1 MVAGN
6 WHTVRHM
13 LTHTALNK
21 AIQELAPP
29 GVAYWLCNTDGAVDP
44 LWPAELSVAA
54 SMGEKRQREFTA
66 GRHCARQALVR
77 LGQEP
82 VALPIGP
89 GRAPVWP
96 SGIIGSISHTDEI
109 AIAAVSRQT
118 DLRSLGVDVESADPL
133 ESGLLELVCRDEERA
148 ALTASGLQPLLGAKL
163 IFSAKESV
171 YKCLWPLTGVFLEF
185 HTIGIRIDPIGHRF
199 SAYSQD
205 PRIETPLRLIRGAYR
220 RVGGVLLSCAWL
232 DRTDSALT

>member
-1 MVAGN
+1 MVAGD

-13 LTHTALNK
+13 LTRTALNK

-29 GVAYWLCNTDGAVDP
+29 GVAYSLCNTDGAVDP

-54 SMGEKRQREFTA
+54 SMGEKRRREFTA

-96 SGIIGSISHTDEI
+96 PGIIGSISHTDEI
-109 AIAAVSRQT
+109 AIAAVAYQAE
-118 DLRSLGVDVESADPL
+118 LQSLGIDVESADPL
-133 ESGLLELVCRDEERA
+133 EPGLLELVCREEERA
-148 ALTASGLQPLLGAKL
+148 AQTLLGAKL

-185 HTIGIRIDPIGHRF
+185 HAIGIRIDPIEHRF

-205 PRIETPLRLIRGAYR
+205 RRIEAPLRLIRGAYR
-220 RVGGVLLSCAWL
+220 TVGGVLLSCAWL
-232 DRTDSALT
+232 DRADSVLT